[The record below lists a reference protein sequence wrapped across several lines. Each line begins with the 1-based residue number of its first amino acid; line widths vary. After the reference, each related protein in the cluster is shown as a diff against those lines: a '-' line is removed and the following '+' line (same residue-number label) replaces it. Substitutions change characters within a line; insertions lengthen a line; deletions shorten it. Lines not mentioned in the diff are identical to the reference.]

1 MKTILFLG
9 ATGRVGTLLRR
20 CWEQEA
26 AQCDDIALTFQTRST
41 HQAHSGDLVWD
52 ILDSFPSHTLDRA
65 SYDCMIVLA
74 GVVPAARADLGL
86 NTSLGLASIQAAAQ
100 LGIPRVL
107 LASSSAVYGDYSDA
121 PLAEDAPLLPVN
133 DYGHAKRAMEDACH
147 VEADT
152 LEIALCCLRIGN
164 VAGADALLRNG
175 AALKEG
181 ETLTLDQFP
190 DGGTPVRSYI
200 GPHSFGSV
208 LLSLARN
215 PARLP
220 LHLNIAA
227 PHPVSMH
234 ALTQAADM
242 PVTLNPSQNNAHQHI
257 TLDCTALTTLHR
269 FDHTESHPHEII
281 RQWRKAC
288 DGADKS

>member
-1 MKTILFLG
+1 MKVLVLG

-20 CWEQEA
+20 CWAQEA
-26 AQCDDIALTFQTRST
+26 AQYDDVVLTFQTRKP
-41 HQAHSGDLVWD
+41 QQMHSGDLLWD
-52 ILDSFPSHTLDRA
+52 MRDPFPADGDA
-65 SYDCMIVLA
+65 FDCMIVLA
-74 GVVPAARADLGL
+74 GVVPAPHADLGL
-86 NTSLGLASIQAAAQ
+86 NTSLGLANIQAAAQ
-100 LGIPRVL
+100 QGIPRVL
-107 LASSSAVYGDYSDA
+107 LASSSAVYGNYSDA

-147 VEADT
+147 AKAEA
-152 LEIALCCLRIGN
+152 LGIALCCLRIGN

-175 AALKEG
+175 AALEEG
-181 ETLTLDQFP
+181 ETLTLDQFA
-190 DGGTPVRSYI
+190 DGGIPVRSYI
-200 GPHSFGSV
+200 GPHSFGRV
-208 LLSLARN
+208 LLSLARS

-242 PVTLNPSQNNAHQHI
+242 PVTLHPNQNNTHQHI
-257 TLDCTALTTLHR
+257 TLDCTALTALHR
-269 FDHTESHPHEII
+269 FDPVEAHPHEII

-288 DGADKS
+288 NGADKS

>member
-26 AQCDDIALTFQTRST
+26 MQYDDVALTFQTRSA

-52 ILDSFPSHTLDRA
+52 ILDPFPSHISD
-65 SYDCMIVLA
+65 SVSHDCMIVLA
-74 GVVPAARADLGL
+74 GVVPAPHADLDL
-86 NTSLGLASIQAAAQ
+86 NTSIGLASIQAAAQ
-100 LGIPRVL
+100 QGIPRVL
-107 LASSSAVYGDYSDA
+107 LASSSAVYGNYSDA

-147 VEADT
+147 AEANA
-152 LEIALCCLRIGN
+152 LGIALCCLRIGN

-175 AALKEG
+175 AALEEG
-181 ETLTLDQFP
+181 ETLTLDQFA

-200 GPHSFGSV
+200 GPHSFGRV
-208 LLSLARN
+208 LLSLARS

-220 LHLNIAA
+220 PHLNVAA

-234 ALTQAADM
+234 ALAQAADM
-242 PVTLNPSQNNAHQHI
+242 PVTLHPGQNSAHQHI
-257 TLDCTALTTLHR
+257 TLDCTALTALHR
-269 FDHTESHPHEII
+269 FDPVEEHPHEII

-288 DGADKS
+288 A